1 MAMLDATVAN
11 LALETIRIDFGASL
25 SAVQW
30 VATAYLI
37 ALAVSL
43 PLTGWLTRRFG
54 DGRIWASG
62 MILFVAGS
70 LACGFAQSL
79 EQLILA
85 RCLQGVAA
93 GVLVP
98 AGQAILAVSA
108 DKRQFGRLMGTVGFA
123 VALGPAL
130 GPGFGGVL
138 IDAVSWR
145 WLFWVNAPV
154 GGIALLAAT
163 RLIRRGAVS
172 SAARLDL
179 KGFTMISA
187 GLPLLLYGA
196 AGLASAGVALEPIA
210 SLMAGAILT
219 AAFLRHALT
228 VPAPLIEIR
237 LLRRTP
243 FTAAVSA
250 AALAGAAMYGGLLLL
265 PLYLQDMMDLPP
277 SQAGFMLLLMGLGS
291 ACGLPLAGHFTD
303 RHGPKAVCL
312 AGSALLL
319 FGTFPFIAISLP
331 LGLTAMLLVLRGG
344 GLALAQ
350 MPAMTSAYTTVD
362 KHETG
367 DAAVVVNVTQ
377 RVGGALGAITMAVI
391 LQQAFTPA
399 NGTAYGIAFA
409 VLAVFAI
416 GGLVAGAQ
424 LPDSRQSSDAV
435 R

>member
-1 MAMLDATVAN
+1 MSSAPPSIPAKLWLIAAITGSGAFMAMLDATVAN

-25 SAVQW
+25 STVQW

-130 GPGFGGVL
+130 GPGFGGLL
-138 IDAVSWR
+138 IDTVSWR

-196 AGLASAGVALEPIA
+196 AGLASAGVAL
-210 SLMAGAILT
+210 
-219 AAFLRHALT
+219 AAC
-228 VPAPLIEIR
+228 
-237 LLRRTP
+237 RT
-243 FTAAVSA
+243 
-250 AALAGAAMYGGLLLL
+250 
-265 PLYLQDMMDLPP
+265 
-277 SQAGFMLLLMGLGS
+277 
-291 ACGLPLAGHFTD
+291 
-303 RHGPKAVCL
+303 
-312 AGSALLL
+312 
-319 FGTFPFIAISLP
+319 
-331 LGLTAMLLVLRGG
+331 
-344 GLALAQ
+344 
-350 MPAMTSAYTTVD
+350 
-362 KHETG
+362 
-367 DAAVVVNVTQ
+367 
-377 RVGGALGAITMAVI
+377 
-391 LQQAFTPA
+391 
-399 NGTAYGIAFA
+399 
-409 VLAVFAI
+409 
-416 GGLVAGAQ
+416 
-424 LPDSRQSSDAV
+424 
-435 R
+435 